1 MTDIKLFLSVLLFA
15 AFSFSVCAQEDF
27 SNWPAA
33 KLKSAARNSAR
44 MGDTYTAI
52 DYFEQYMAKK
62 PEDYKSAFILGKLYQ
77 AARDY
82 ENALKWY
89 KTAIKIDGEKI
100 PKAYYYAGEMLMTQQ
115 KYETAGNSFK
125 KFRKLYKDKKDASA
139 FRKLS
144 KAKMLGCDT
153 AQAIIDS
160 PVVVNII
167 HLDTTINKASVE
179 FSPRFIND
187 SVMIYASLKSDTSV
201 YSVYED
207 DAETHIPARHF
218 YSASKTMDEWKSI
231 GKWDEKEFNI
241 DSIST
246 GNGAFSPDRKQ
257 FYFNKCHRN
266 WKNEVICHIYVSDK
280 KEGKWQTAKKLP
292 EIINMKKHTATQ
304 PTIGTDS
311 KTGRLMLYFAS
322 NRPEGKG
329 GMDIWYASYN
339 AKRKQW
345 TSPRNC
351 GSKVNTPGDE
361 ITPFYDMKTR
371 TMYFSSNG
379 KAGLGELDVYK
390 LQGEKSKWTPE
401 QNLRYPINSPFDDL
415 YYTLHSNQEDGFI
428 VSNRPGGVN
437 LKHETCCD
445 DIYSFRYNEVVHIDV
460 KGLTYII
467 EDEALKEFMKTK
479 FGTNSA
485 DSIAEADT
493 IVYAEGAVVSLFLID
508 EETPS
513 KVFIARDTTDSL
525 GRYAFDLQADQKY
538 VLEFDNFGRFNKSL
552 DLSTEGVKK
561 SKTFTMQNI
570 GLNMLITKEPLVIKN
585 IYYDFDKAILKS
597 EAKYSIDTSLLV
609 LLKENPQIVIEISSH
624 TDSKGDDEYNKKL
637 SQERAE
643 SVVKHLIRKGIDPKR
658 LVAKGYGEEKPIA
671 PNELPDGT
679 DNPDG
684 RQKNRRTEF
693 KIIGSLDQYS
703 EIIYEE

>member
-1 MTDIKLFLSVLLFA
+1 VTDIKLFLSVLLLA
-15 AFSFSVCAQEDF
+15 AFSITGSAQEDF
-27 SNWPAA
+27 SKWPAG

-44 MGDTYTAI
+44 LGDTYTAI
-52 DYFEQYMAKK
+52 DYFEQYMARK
-62 PEDYKSAFILGKLYQ
+62 PEDYKSAFILGQLYQ

-89 KTAIKIDGEKI
+89 KTAIKLNGEKV
-100 PKAYYYAGEMLMTQQ
+100 PKAYYHAGEMLMTQ
-115 KYETAGNSFK
+115 KEYETAYKSFN
-125 KFRKLYKDKKDASA
+125 KFRKLYRDEKDSYEY
-139 FRKLS
+139 RKLTKS
-144 KAKMLGCDT
+144 KMMGCDT

-160 PVVVNII
+160 PLVVNII
-167 HLDTTINKASVE
+167 HLDTSINKASVE
-179 FSPRFIND
+179 FAPRFIHD
-187 SVMIYASLKSDTSV
+187 SLMIYASLRSDTAV

-207 DAETHIPARHF
+207 DVETHIPARHF
-218 YSASKTMDEWKSI
+218 YQAAAENDEWKSI
-231 GKWDEKEFNI
+231 GKWNEDEFNI

-246 GNGAFSPDRKQ
+246 GNGSFSPDNKR
-257 FYFNKCHRN
+257 FYFNKCHMN
-266 WKNEVICHIYVSDK
+266 WKSEVICHIFVSHRKD
-280 KEGKWQTAKKLP
+280 GKWQKAEKLP
-292 EIINMKKHTATQ
+292 EIINNKKFTSTQ
-304 PTIGTDS
+304 PTVGSDS
-311 KTGRLMLYFAS
+311 KTGREMLYYVS
-322 NRPEGKG
+322 NNTEGKG
-329 GMDIWYASYN
+329 GMDIWYTSLN
-339 AKRKQW
+339 PKTKKW
-345 TSPRNC
+345 TAPRNC
-351 GSKVNTPGDE
+351 GSKINTPGDE

-371 TMYFSSNG
+371 TLYFSSNG

-390 LQGEKSKWTPE
+390 VQGEKTKWTPE
-401 QNLRYPINSPFDDL
+401 TNLRYPINSPFDDL
-415 YYTLHSNQEDGFI
+415 YYTLHSNQEDGFV

-445 DIYSFRYNEVVHIDV
+445 DIYSFKYNEVVKVDV
-460 KGLTYII
+460 EGLVYII

-479 FGTNSA
+479 FGNTAA
-485 DSIAEADT
+485 DSLADQDT

-513 KVFIARDTTDSL
+513 KVFIARDTTDSV
-525 GRYAFDLQADQKY
+525 GNYSFDLQPDQKY
-538 VLEFDNFGRFNKSL
+538 VLEFDNYGRFNKSL
-552 DLSTEGVKK
+552 DVNTQGVKK
-561 SKTFTMQNI
+561 PETYTMPNV
-570 GLNMLITKEPLVIKN
+570 GLNMLITKEPLVVKN
-585 IYYDFDKAILKS
+585 IYYDFDKAILKR
-597 EAKYSIDTSLLV
+597 EAKQSIDTSLLI

-643 SVVKHLIRKGIDPKR
+643 SVVKHLIRKGIDSKR

-671 PNELPDGT
+671 LNELPDGT